1 MLEVFN
7 MRLIN
12 FLRELNEKQSDRIL
26 AWEGFSISTVAGHIS
41 GPRHY
46 GLRNLAKLMIDGEPI
61 PLVTKEMLTDI
72 ANQDFD
78 FHKDWTRDEAIRSLE
93 ENGRETVRF
102 IASLTDDNLKVE
114 GYLEAFG
121 GNLTVDQ
128 LIKWIII
135 GTSVEHLENMKRAV

>member
-7 MRLIN
+7 QRLIS
-12 FLRELNEKQSDRIL
+12 FLKELEDKNLDRIL
-26 AWEGFSISTVAGHIS
+26 AWEGYSIPTVAGHIS

-46 GLRNLAKLMIDGEPI
+46 GLRSLAKLMIDGGPI

-93 ENGRETVRF
+93 ENGRETARF
-102 IASLTDDNLKVE
+102 IASLSDENLKVE
-114 GYLEAFG
+114 GYLESFG
-121 GNLTVDQ
+121 GNITVDQ
-128 LIKWIII
+128 LIEWIII
-135 GTSVEHLENMKRAV
+135 GTSVEHMENMKRAV

>member
-7 MRLIN
+7 QRLIS
-12 FLRELNEKQSDRIL
+12 FLKELEDKNLDRIL
-26 AWEGFSISTVAGHIS
+26 AWEGYSIPTVAGHIS

-46 GLRNLAKLMIDGEPI
+46 GLWSLAKLMIDGGPI

-93 ENGRETVRF
+93 ENGRETARF
-102 IASLTDDNLKVE
+102 IASLSDENLKVE
-114 GYLEAFG
+114 GYLESFG
-121 GNLTVDQ
+121 GNITVDQ
-128 LIKWIII
+128 LIEWIII
-135 GTSVEHLENMKRAV
+135 GTSVEHMENMKRAV